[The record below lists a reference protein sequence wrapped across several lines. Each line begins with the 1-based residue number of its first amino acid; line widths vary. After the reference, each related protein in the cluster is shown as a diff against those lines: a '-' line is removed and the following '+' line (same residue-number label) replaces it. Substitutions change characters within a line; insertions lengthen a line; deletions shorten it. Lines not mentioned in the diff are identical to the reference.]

1 MDTKKVLIVVVGLA
15 LVAGGSLYVLNLTDE
30 PDEPQG
36 YADDTT
42 IAEEDDFSP
51 EDTATSP
58 RPSMDDDAQR
68 PSPPS
73 PSSPRPPVRRPSPAP
88 APRASGNPIGPNP
101 NASAA
106 TVRNGKPAPGS
117 GAITSGPRGQR
128 LEHLPSTV
136 SDEDLARA
144 EQTIATSDNVDQL
157 EKAMVT
163 LTRHRDKANIEFF
176 IAMLRDK
183 SEDPIV
189 RAKAA
194 EGLAMIGAR
203 QALPYLLEA
212 MGDESR
218 RVRAAANGAFIR
230 LGDGHNYG
238 FDPKAPRADREEM
251 LARIRGTVP
260 REWRSP

>member
-30 PDEPQG
+30 PDETKD

-42 IAEEDDFSP
+42 IAEENDYLP
-51 EDTATSP
+51 EDAAAP
-58 RPSMDDDAQR
+58 PGPSAGEDASR
-68 PSPPS
+68 PS

-88 APRASGNPIGPNP
+88 APRASANPIGPNP

-106 TVRNGKPAPGS
+106 TVRSGKPAPGS
-117 GAITSGPRGQR
+117 GVITSGPRDQR
-128 LEHLPSTV
+128 LEHLTSTV
-136 SDEDLARA
+136 SDGDLARA

-163 LTRHRDKANIEFF
+163 LMRHRDKANIEFF